1 MAKRVHLIS
10 IGGAVMHNMALC
22 LHELGYQVS
31 GSDDE
36 IFEPSR
42 SRLEKAGLLPASWGW
57 DPKSIS
63 SDLDAVILGMHARQ
77 DNPELK
83 RALELGIKVYSFPEY
98 VYEQARDKKR
108 VVIAGSHGKTTTTA
122 MLMHVLK
129 EAGMD
134 FDYLVGSQLEGF
146 DTMVRLSNAP
156 LIVIE
161 GDEYLNSALDLRPKF
176 LFYHAHMAQITGI
189 AWDHINVFPTWE
201 NYVEQFRLFMK
212 TLPDAAPL
220 SWFAEDETLKMLV
233 NEDAGR
239 LKSLPYST
247 LPHSI
252 DQGKTTISWKGVNY
266 PMHIFGAH
274 NLQNMAG
281 AMHLARELG
290 ITEPDFLRHMT
301 SFKGTARR
309 LERLPDTGSLPVFR
323 DFAHSPSKLKATVES
338 VKAQFPDKYVL
349 AVFEMHTFSSL
360 QRNFLDEYQGC
371 LEMADEA
378 LVFYSPRVLE
388 HKKLPMLEPE
398 EVSEAFGDGVQI
410 YTDPKMLSRYI
421 HARLKPKMVLLLMS
435 SGTFEGM
442 KLDFR
447 YPAN

>member
-36 IFEPSR
+36 IFEPSK
-42 SRLEKAGLLPASWGW
+42 SRLEKAGLLPKAWGW
-57 DPKSIS
+57 DPRSIS
-63 SDLDAVILGMHARQ
+63 KELDAVILGMHARP

-83 RALELGIKVYSFPEY
+83 RALELGIQVYSFPEF
-98 VYEQARDKKR
+98 VYEQSRNKKR

-146 DTMVRLSNAP
+146 DTMVRLSEAP

-161 GDEYLNSALDLRPKF
+161 GDEYLNSALDPRPKF
-176 LFYHAHMAQITGI
+176 LFYHAHMAQVTGI

-201 NYVEQFRLFMK
+201 NYVEQFQLFLD
-212 TLPDAAPL
+212 TLPDGAPL
-220 SWFAEDETLKMLV
+220 SWFSEDETLQALLAK
-233 NEDAGR
+233 DGGR
-239 LKSLPYST
+239 LRSLPYST
-247 LPHSI
+247 LPHEI
-252 DQGKTTISWKGVNY
+252 NGGKTVVKWKQKAY
-266 PMHIFGAH
+266 PMQIFGAH

-281 AMHLARELG
+281 AMILAQELG
-290 ITEPDFLRHMT
+290 IEEPDFLQYMT

-309 LERLPDTGSLPVFR
+309 LERLLNTGDLPVFR
-323 DFAHSPSKLKATVES
+323 DFAHSPSKLKATVDS
-338 VKAQFPDKYVL
+338 VKAQFPDKHIL

-360 QRNFLDEYQGC
+360 QRNFLDEYQGS
-371 LEMADEA
+371 LENADEA

-410 YTDPKMLSRYI
+410 YTDANMLSRYI
-421 HARLKPKMVLLLMS
+421 HARLGPNMVLLLMS

-442 KLDFR
+442 KLDFS
-447 YPAN
+447 YPAT

>member
-36 IFEPSR
+36 IFEPSK
-42 SRLEKAGLLPASWGW
+42 SRLEKAGLLPKAWGW
-57 DPKSIS
+57 NPGSIS
-63 SDLDAVILGMHARQ
+63 GELDAVILGMHARP

-83 RALELGIKVYSFPEY
+83 RALELGIKVYSFPEF
-98 VYEQARDKKR
+98 VYEQSKSKKR

-129 EAGMD
+129 EVGKD

-146 DTMVRLSNAP
+146 DTMVRLSEAP

-161 GDEYLNSALDLRPKF
+161 GDEYLNSALDPRPKF
-176 LFYHAHMAQITGI
+176 LFYHGHMAQITGI

-201 NYVEQFRLFMK
+201 NYVEQFRLFLNS
-212 TLPDAAPL
+212 LPHGAPL
-220 SWFAEDETLKMLV
+220 SWFSEDETLKSLMK
-233 NEDAGR
+233 NEGAR

-247 LPHSI
+247 LPHVI
-252 DQGKTTISWKGVNY
+252 NEGKTVLKWKGKDY
-266 PMHIFGAH
+266 PMRIFGNH

-281 AMHLARELG
+281 AMILARELE
-290 ITEPDFLRHMT
+290 ISEEDFLQNMT
-301 SFKGTARR
+301 TFKGTARR
-309 LERLPDTGSLPVFR
+309 LERLPHTGILPVFR
-323 DFAHSPSKLKATVES
+323 DFAHSPSKLKATVDS
-338 VKAQFPDKYVL
+338 VKVQFPDKHIL

-360 QRNFLDEYQGC
+360 QRNFLDEYQGS
-371 LEMADEA
+371 LENADEA

-388 HKKLPMLEPE
+388 HKKLPALQPE

-410 YTDPKMLSRYI
+410 YTDAKMLSRYI
-421 HARLKPKMVLLLMS
+421 HARLGPKTVLLLMS

-442 KLDFR
+442 ELDFS

>member
-1 MAKRVHLIS
+1 MTKRVHLIS

-36 IFEPSR
+36 IFEPSK
-42 SRLEKAGLLPASWGW
+42 SRLEKAGLLPGSWGW
-57 DPKSIS
+57 FPETINGE
-63 SDLDAVILGMHARQ
+63 LDAVILGMHARP
-77 DNPELK
+77 DNPELT
-83 RALELGIKVYSFPEY
+83 RALELKLKVYSFPEF
-98 VYEQARDKKR
+98 VYEQSKNKKR
-108 VVIAGSHGKTTTTA
+108 LVIAGSHGKTTTTA

-129 EAGMD
+129 EAGRD

-146 DTMVRLSNAP
+146 DTMVRLSDAP

-161 GDEYLNSALDLRPKF
+161 GDEYLNSAIDPRPKF
-176 LFYHAHMAQITGI
+176 LFYHAHLAQITGV

-201 NYVEQFRLFMK
+201 NYVLQFKLFLNS
-212 TLPDAAPL
+212 LPDGAPV
-220 SWFAEDETLKMLV
+220 SWFSEDETLQGLMK
-233 NEDAGR
+233 EDAGR
-239 LKSLPYST
+239 LRSLPYST
-247 LPHSI
+247 LPHRI
-252 DQGKTTISWKGVNY
+252 DQGKTVVNWKEKSY
-266 PMHIFGAH
+266 PMQIFGAH

-281 AMHLARELG
+281 AMMLAKELD
-290 ITEPDFLRHMT
+290 ISEEDFLYHMM

-309 LERLPDTGSLPVFR
+309 LERLSNTGNLPVFR

-338 VKAQFPDKYVL
+338 VKAQFPDKYIV
-349 AVFEMHTFSSL
+349 AVFELHTFSSL
-360 QRNFLDEYQGC
+360 QRDFLDEYQGC
-371 LEMADEA
+371 LNKADEA

-410 YTDPKMLSRYI
+410 YTDSKMLSRYL
-421 HARLKPKMVLLLMS
+421 HARLGQNMVLLLMS

-442 KLDFR
+442 ILDFS
-447 YPAN
+447 YPLS